1 MCQPDL
7 IVYLICFA
15 VVARGVGVVVREL
28 SLNIH
33 TLCVFPVW
41 LFAGNALA
49 SYKWAVNAFGSRVA
63 VCVSSA
69 CGLHPSIP
77 PAPPPP
83 TPGGGGGEHMVH
95 VCGAENVCLLT
106 PLGPLEYVLRSS
118 RGVRN
123 VYLKLTLDCRMAFRA
138 TTTKKLRCRF

>member
-1 MCQPDL
+1 MSGKR
-7 IVYLICFA
+7 FWFEGG
-15 VVARGVGVVVREL
+15 GVCL
-28 SLNIH
+28 
-33 TLCVFPVW
+33 
-41 LFAGNALA
+41 
-49 SYKWAVNAFGSRVA
+49 
-63 VCVSSA
+63 VCVRFTP
-69 CGLHPSIP
+69 HHP
-77 PAPPPP
+77 PAPPP
-83 TPGGGGGEHMVH
+83 TPGGGGEHMVH